1 MRDQPDSAIRTGSMY
16 LIVLNCIFMIFYVF
30 ACMCAVLRTLTGRL
44 LLFDER
50 RGPFLHIFTGL
61 GLVAESEDIIC
72 VQLLL
77 LFLH

>member
-1 MRDQPDSAIRTGSMY
+1 MG
-16 LIVLNCIFMIFYVF
+16 
-30 ACMCAVLRTLTGRL
+30 AVLRTLTGRL